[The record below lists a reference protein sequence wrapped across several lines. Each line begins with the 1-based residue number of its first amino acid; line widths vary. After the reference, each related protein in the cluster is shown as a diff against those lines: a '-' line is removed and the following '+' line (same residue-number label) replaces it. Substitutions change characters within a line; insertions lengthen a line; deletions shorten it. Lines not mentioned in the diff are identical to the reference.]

1 MRFKINHKKFILFLL
16 CLQNAAISFNVS
28 ALTATIPSISNDL
41 GILDL
46 VASKIIP
53 FYMIPY
59 GLGAL
64 LYAPLAK
71 RFSIKTIMVTS
82 MVVFSLANFLCA
94 KANAIEPILILRIIT
109 GIAGAGVVPLGLILI
124 GKLYEN
130 HVRGRVVGLFF
141 SFSFVAALSGII
153 LSGFASWRWLFLVP
167 SLIGLVAAGCLF
179 IDRGDYLGRV
189 QGNVDYSILFKERKI
204 LHIFIFI
211 LIISLLYHSVDRWLG
226 VFLSRMYH
234 FNQLTISLLFA
245 LIAVSGAVG
254 QNVGGYL
261 TDKKG
266 RIKSCQAGI
275 VMLAAATIALS
286 AMLPA
291 KAVAVIFVVFAAG
304 WSIGHNGISTVL
316 TDFPEQYR
324 SELASLN
331 SSLRFVAGGI
341 GVFISGVFVEKS
353 FGITFLVIGIL
364 MLVLALFLKKII
376 PEET

>member
-1 MRFKINHKKFILFLL
+1 
-16 CLQNAAISFNVS
+16 
-28 ALTATIPSISNDL
+28 
-41 GILDL
+41 
-46 VASKIIP
+46 
-53 FYMIPY
+53 MIPY

-71 RFSIKTIMVTS
+71 RFSVKSIMVTT
-82 MVVFSLANFLCA
+82 MVVFSLANFMCA
-94 KANAIEPILILRIIT
+94 KANTIEPILILRMIT

-124 GKLYEN
+124 GKFYETN
-130 HVRGRVVGLFF
+130 VRGRVVGLFF

-153 LSGFASWRWLFLVP
+153 LSGFASWRWLFSIP
-167 SLIGLVAAGCLF
+167 ALIGLIAAACLF
-179 IDRGDYLGRV
+179 LEKGGNLGKV
-189 QGNVDYSILFKERKI
+189 EGKVDYTILFKERKI

-226 VFLSRMYH
+226 VFLARTYH

-245 LIAVSGAVG
+245 LIAISGAVG

-266 RIKSCQAGI
+266 RIKSCQIGI
-275 VMLAAATIALS
+275 VMLAVATIALS
-286 AMLPA
+286 GMFPA
-291 KAVAVIFVVFAAG
+291 KAVAFIFVLFAAG
-304 WSIGHNGISTVL
+304 WTIGHNGISTVL
-316 TDFPEQYR
+316 TDFPETYR

-353 FGITFLVIGIL
+353 FGLTFLVIGIL
-364 MLVLALFLKKII
+364 MLVLASFLKKII
-376 PEET
+376 PEEV